1 MNVEWND
8 MKLRGLAAAML
19 VAVVGLSA
27 TLAFSEDE
35 REEGEAGERGWAA
48 EFAGPTG
55 VRAVDNPLYA
65 AECGGCHFAYQ
76 PGLLPEASW
85 RKLMDTLADH
95 FGENAELTPE
105 TQKLL
110 TDYLI
115 QNAAERDPGRIAHG
129 MVRATGAQGEPVLR
143 ITETGYFIR
152 QHDELPPRVWRDNPK
167 VGSMSNCSA
176 CHTQADNARFDEHQV
191 KIPGVGRWED

>member
-1 MNVEWND
+1 
-8 MKLRGLAAAML
+8 MKLRGVAAAML

-35 REEGEAGERGWAA
+35 RGWVAG
-48 EFAGPTG
+48 FAGPTG

-65 AECGGCHFAYQ
+65 AECGSCHFAYQ

-85 RKLMDTLADH
+85 RKLMTQLSDH
-95 FGENAELTPE
+95 FGENAELAPE
-105 TQKLL
+105 TQKLIAE
-110 TDYLI
+110 YLI
-115 QNAAERDPGRIAHG
+115 QNAAERDPGRIALG
-129 MVRATGAQGEPVLR
+129 MLRSTGAQSEPVQR
-143 ITETGYFIR
+143 ITETSYFIR
-152 QHDELPPRVWRDNPK
+152 QHNELPPRLWRDNPK

-176 CHTQADNARFDEHQV
+176 CHTKADNASFDEHQV

>member
-1 MNVEWND
+1 MNVEWTD
-8 MKLRGLAAAML
+8 MKLRSVAAAMF

-27 TLAFSEDE
+27 TLAFSEDDDE
-35 REEGEAGERGWAA
+35 RGEEGGRGWAA

-65 AECGGCHFAYQ
+65 AECGSCHFAYQ

-85 RKLMDTLADH
+85 RKLMTNLADH

-110 TDYLI
+110 TEYLI
-115 QNAAERDPGRIAHG
+115 QNAAEQDRGWIARK
-129 MVRATGAQGEPVLR
+129 MQSAAVANGEPVLR
-143 ITETGYFIR
+143 ITETDYFIR
-152 QHDELPPRVWRDNPK
+152 KHDELPTRVWRDNPK

-176 CHTQADNARFDEHQV
+176 CHTKADNASFDEHQV

>member
-1 MNVEWND
+1 MNVEWTD
-8 MKLRGLAAAML
+8 MKLRSVAAAMF

-35 REEGEAGERGWAA
+35 HEGGEEGGRGWTA
-48 EFAGPTG
+48 EFAGQTG

-65 AECGGCHFAYQ
+65 AECGSCHFAYQ

-85 RKLMDTLADH
+85 RKLMSNLADH

-105 TQKLL
+105 SQQLVTE
-110 TDYLI
+110 YLI
-115 QNAAERDPGRIAHG
+115 QNAAEQDRGWIA
-129 MVRATGAQGEPVLR
+129 RKLQSATAVNDEPVLR
-143 ITETGYFIR
+143 ITETDFFIR
-152 QHDELPPRVWRDNPK
+152 KHDELPSRVWRDNPK
-167 VGSMSNCSA
+167 VGSLSNCSA
-176 CHTQADNARFDEHQV
+176 CHTKADNASFDEHQV